1 MLRGTQVKMI
11 CAMALFDSE
20 LREEIFL
27 LLELTGLKQYT
38 HFVGLH
44 GSSEYGKKEGTVAWP
59 GTNEILML
67 ILTEAQNE
75 LFKDTIKKFRTERK
89 PAPALLVFTLPMA
102 EMY

>member
-1 MLRGTQVKMI
+1 VKMI

-20 LREEIFL
+20 LREELFL
-27 LLELTGLKQYT
+27 ILELSNLKQYT

-44 GSSEYGKKEGTVAWP
+44 GSSDFGKKEGTVAWP

-67 ILTEAQNE
+67 ILNETQNE
-75 LFKDTIKKFRTERK
+75 LFKVTILKFRTERT